1 MPTQHYLEGKT
12 CLVREN
18 FILLGSPSDLVGIKF
33 GSCITNSRLEEPTDM
48 GRNPPFRCFSHG
60 AEVVERRK
68 LPVFEEFFVN
78 TALVLALRECQ
89 TGRKQQEPK
98 ERNLTFSKLF
108 SDPKN
113 IKYQEN

>member
-1 MPTQHYLEGKT
+1 M
-12 CLVREN
+12 VREK

-48 GRNPPFRCFSHG
+48 GRNPTFRCFSHG

-78 TALVLALRECQ
+78 TALVFALRESE